1 MGSLPGGGVCPV
13 EGGSGCLPSL
23 PWWGGGRGRGGLV
36 HLKTLVTCLGSQG
49 TLCPCSLLMIRVG
62 RPWNLLLLLVGPGPF
77 SLMHPASSNKS
88 SSEGD
93 TTLINVNWIRNIK
106 SQSKKMGANKSQC
119 VILHICLVSWAA
131 LCLRLSGK
139 NRQISYLSSRNAA
152 LIFCCCKK
160 KIT

>member
-1 MGSLPGGGVCPV
+1 MSEVWSNWVKRIEVLGIRIQKTNLWIWAQV
-13 EGGSGCLPSL
+13 EIKHASGASC
-23 PWWGGGRGRGGLV
+23 
-36 HLKTLVTCLGSQG
+36 HLGKVIKNLEIYKKK
-49 TLCPCSLLMIRVG
+49 CSLELSCRWQFI
-62 RPWNLLLLLVGPGPF
+62 
-77 SLMHPASSNKS
+77 
-88 SSEGD
+88 
-93 TTLINVNWIRNIK
+93 LINVNWIRNIK

-119 VILHICLVSWAA
+119 VMLHICLVRWAA